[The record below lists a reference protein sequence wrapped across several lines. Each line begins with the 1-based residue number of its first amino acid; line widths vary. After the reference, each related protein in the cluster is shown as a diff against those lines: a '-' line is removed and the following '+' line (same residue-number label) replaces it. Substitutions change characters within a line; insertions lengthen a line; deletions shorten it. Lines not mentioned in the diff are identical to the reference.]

1 MRNVVTESLA
11 DIAPHDDEV
20 TPLRGSGM
28 NNFNKVTIA
37 KIALGRLALYQDQLE
52 QVFQALFPRN
62 SFSGTAQDKQRIMRV
77 LAMYNHSEEKYGIPR
92 IDNAGMIDMERALD
106 ASSFGDDQRIAYAFQ
121 MLQQYAGI
129 DSLTP
134 VQTDIILEAHH
145 NYAHKDFLMLS
156 TEEKNNIRNILSKD
170 PLFRDTKVQDILMYH
185 VICGG
190 AFKWFV
196 FALLL
201 VAAVGGYGYWNG
213 RFDPKSGPAVVP
225 PPHLPMPQSPEEA
238 RYMLLNPQDIAKSI
252 LNQSPD
258 FTVVSDT
265 IESHLPWAAKFDPEK
280 NQQWGY
286 VFGFKR
292 WVESRSWM
300 GSQDYVFTSPYIGFL
315 GFSKSDLAARSY
327 EGKIDT
333 RNPESVIKVK
343 GLKWSD
349 VKRLVFNSKQ
359 RVKRTDSWSRE
370 DSEEIRWCAY
380 EAMDSMQL
388 MTGQYMVPASAFM
401 NWVAEQNATM
411 EAQKAI
417 SALFGQLTAIAP
429 ELINHTITFE
439 VEVEYTFPTFRKTWF
454 DGPHFS
460 AIAWLDQFHAIA
472 PEGTKK
478 IVTVVVTKP
487 SGQKEYTAT
496 VKGSVILPAPIKPV
510 ADAAPVK
517 G

>member
-190 AFKWFV
+190 AFK
-196 FALLL
+196 
-201 VAAVGGYGYWNG
+201 
-213 RFDPKSGPAVVP
+213 
-225 PPHLPMPQSPEEA
+225 
-238 RYMLLNPQDIAKSI
+238 
-252 LNQSPD
+252 
-258 FTVVSDT
+258 
-265 IESHLPWAAKFDPEK
+265 
-280 NQQWGY
+280 
-286 VFGFKR
+286 
-292 WVESRSWM
+292 
-300 GSQDYVFTSPYIGFL
+300 
-315 GFSKSDLAARSY
+315 
-327 EGKIDT
+327 
-333 RNPESVIKVK
+333 
-343 GLKWSD
+343 
-349 VKRLVFNSKQ
+349 
-359 RVKRTDSWSRE
+359 
-370 DSEEIRWCAY
+370 
-380 EAMDSMQL
+380 
-388 MTGQYMVPASAFM
+388 
-401 NWVAEQNATM
+401 
-411 EAQKAI
+411 
-417 SALFGQLTAIAP
+417 
-429 ELINHTITFE
+429 
-439 VEVEYTFPTFRKTWF
+439 
-454 DGPHFS
+454 
-460 AIAWLDQFHAIA
+460 
-472 PEGTKK
+472 
-478 IVTVVVTKP
+478 
-487 SGQKEYTAT
+487 
-496 VKGSVILPAPIKPV
+496 
-510 ADAAPVK
+510 
-517 G
+517 